1 MRLHLATRQ
10 RHASL
15 LARDSNQPR
24 FTSPP
29 WQSADEAPIAAT
41 AAIQSIIQGIPANA
55 ARLVSATAFPLA
67 HTSEGPAAGF
77 VLAFAAGFAAAL
89 SFHVVSRRFFPATAG
104 TCSMIS

>member
-29 WQSADEAPIAAT
+29 WHSADEAPIAAT
-41 AAIQSIIQGIPANA
+41 AGKT
-55 ARLVSATAFPLA
+55 RT
-67 HTSEGPAAGF
+67 G
-77 VLAFAAGFAAAL
+77 
-89 SFHVVSRRFFPATAG
+89 
-104 TCSMIS
+104 C